1 MKSSALIGLIGL
13 YGAGLVGRS
22 IGQAIAQPFVFVDDT
37 PEKQGTCIDGHDV
50 VSLEQFAHFPADRHE
65 LYISIYQP
73 RFSWERKREQI
84 LQQYPSLNVKSFVD
98 LFVSSSIDTAYAFFE
113 PVNVLKQKLDRYTRV
128 ASLLEDEL
136 SRQTLEA
143 HLQFRLTGQFNKI
156 VWTSRRDVPFLA
168 AALQPDVTYVD
179 AGAFDGD
186 TAEDF
191 LALSGGRFSRIRI
204 VEPDVANL
212 SRAHERMAR
221 LGILDRVEFHAQAI
235 TDTRGMIGFNER
247 AREGSSVDPMSAH
260 KVEAVLLSDFDAQG
274 QLYVKLDI
282 EGEETAALRASRDFI
297 AARRPLLAISVYHRP
312 DDLLEIAEGF
322 AGAGYAL
329 YLRCHGEAGG
339 DDLML
344 YALPRR
350 T

>member
-1 MKSSALIGLIGL
+1 MKSSALVGL

-22 IGQAIAQPFVFVDDT
+22 IGQAFAQPFVFVDDT

-50 VSLEQFAHFPADRHE
+50 VSLEQFASTPASRHQ
-65 LYISIYQP
+65 LYICIYQP

-84 LQQYPSLNVKSFVD
+84 LQQYPSLNVNSFAD

-113 PVNVLKQKLDRYTRV
+113 PADVLKQKLERYTQI
-128 ASLLEDEL
+128 APLLEDAL
-136 SRQTLEA
+136 SRQTLDA
-143 HLQFRLTGQFNKI
+143 HLQFRLTGQFEKI
-156 VWTSRRDVPFLA
+156 VWTSRRDVPFLV

-191 LALSGGRFSRIRI
+191 LALSGGRFSRIQI
-204 VEPDVANL
+204 VEPDVTNL
-212 SRAHERMAR
+212 ARARARMTR

-235 TDTRGMIGFNER
+235 MDTRGMIGFNER
-247 AREGSSVDPMSAH
+247 GREGSSVDPMSEH
-260 KVEAVLLSDFDAQG
+260 KVEAVMLSDFDAPG

-282 EGEETAALRASRDFI
+282 EGAETAALRASRDFI

-312 DDLLEIAEGF
+312 DDLMDIAEGF
-322 AGAGYAL
+322 VDAGYAL

-344 YALPRR
+344 YALPRSA
-350 T
+350 